1 MRRQIKSPDAG
12 NVRAIEIGSNSVD
25 ANYNI
30 NHFTSALILSYFNN
44 APVKKAG
51 AEPGNSNTILAY
63 NDTPKL
69 ACFFMRELRTP
80 KIMTGSKLS
89 WLKSMVACNGKGFAL
104 CCVPVFAVFQL
115 VTRYRPKAWKLHAV
129 TSEKLNTG
137 VTAMIYQFAGV
148 SRHTYNP
155 TQLKQFRVLA
165 QSETQARALLAR
177 DYVLVLIG
185 RLPNTA
191 KNQNTIILGGTK

>member
-1 MRRQIKSPDAG
+1 MRRQIKSTYRQ
-12 NVRAIEIGSNSVD
+12 VSAIGKSHFCKTDYSTKD
-25 ANYNI
+25 
-30 NHFTSALILSYFNN
+30 FTSAVILSYFNN

-51 AEPGNSNTILAY
+51 ASREKLNTYKAY
-63 NDTPKL
+63 DDTPSN

-80 KIMTGSKLS
+80 KENDRSNFGLVVLLS
-89 WLKSMVACNGKGFAL
+89 MMACNGQPL
-104 CCVPVFAVFQL
+104 AVGCFPCKAVSHP
-115 VTRYRPKAWKLHAV
+115 VTRYRP
-129 TSEKLNTG
+129 SREKQSDSLNITR
-137 VTAMIYQFAGV
+137 TIKMIYQFAGV

-177 DYVLVLIG
+177 NYVLVLIG

-191 KNQNTIILGGTK
+191 KNQNTIILGGAK